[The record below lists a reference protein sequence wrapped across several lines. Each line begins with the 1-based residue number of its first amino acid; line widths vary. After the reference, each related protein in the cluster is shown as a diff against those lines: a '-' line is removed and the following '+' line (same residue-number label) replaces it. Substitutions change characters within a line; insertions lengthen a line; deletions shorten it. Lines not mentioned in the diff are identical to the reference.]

1 MSPRWY
7 EPVECREQ
15 LKRTFSFLNIG
26 VVVLSVLLVF
36 SEFRFDWCERLLGSF
51 LSSTNHTRPE
61 KGAVWELGR
70 NAMTAHEALNKII
83 DRKSDTSEF
92 AHKTD
97 SFSGIADHLI
107 PGEWVTLD
115 KAHFKHLYR
124 ALPLAHARQILEPA
138 RLIWL
143 LNGNVTERIFCEG
156 LKNGMT
162 IYFINAGNR
171 VVHQIDLKQDI
182 LDAVVEKKYLEPGRL
197 EDFEGFS
204 GRIYPAE
211 LFFEAVFKLP
221 SEMIPDLLPDVDL
234 LLDQDGTILRIGIWN
249 EAQAGF
255 IQLGFEFR
263 HQGQTRVMFVKAR
276 EWAVWQLGLVLRG
289 IHS

>member
-7 EPVECREQ
+7 EPVEFREQ

-26 VVVLSVLLVF
+26 VLVLSALLVF

-61 KGAVWELGR
+61 KGAVWQLGR
-70 NAMTAHEALNKII
+70 ETITAHDALNEII

-92 AHKTD
+92 AHKAD
-97 SFSGIADHLI
+97 SFSGIADRLI

-115 KAHFKHLYR
+115 RTHFKRLYR
-124 ALPLAHARQILEPA
+124 SLSLTHARQIMEPA

-143 LNGNVTERIFCEG
+143 LNGNITERIFCEG
-156 LKNGMT
+156 LKNGMK
-162 IYFINAGNR
+162 IYFITAENR
-171 VVHQIDLKQDI
+171 VVHQIDLLQETLAAI
-182 LDAVVEKKYLEPGRL
+182 AEKKYLEPGRL
-197 EDFEGFS
+197 EAFDGFE

-211 LFFEAVFKLP
+211 HFFSAVFKLP
-221 SEMIPDLLPDVDL
+221 PEMVPDLLPDTDL
-234 LLDQDGTILRIGIWN
+234 LLDQEGTILRVGIWN
-249 EAQAGF
+249 EARGGF

-263 HQGQTRVMFVKAR
+263 HQGRIRVLFVNAR
-276 EWAVWQLGLVLRG
+276 EWAVWQLGLVLKG
-289 IHS
+289 TH